1 MICTSYNIRSVSQFS
16 MSFLVFNATG
26 VGGNKQIIQIFEN
39 SDTASLFIEY
49 ELKSIPITTLIG
61 PTASRYIPRFLFL
74 ALRMMQISV
83 FWHMYEH

>member
-26 VGGNKQIIQIFEN
+26 VGGNQQIKQIFEN
-39 SDTASLFIEY
+39 SDTASRSIGY

-61 PTASRYIPRFLFL
+61 PTASRYITRFLFL
-74 ALRMMQISV
+74 ALRMTQISV
-83 FWHMYEH
+83 FGITYE